1 MSYCYYVYT
10 GPMILVPTVIRER
23 IEDINACPDSTC
35 TRYGR
40 RSSGRFC
47 LNCGKRLG
55 MKQQI
60 KYDATAEIADA
71 VSGLS
76 MAVSSVLRNG
86 VCIFVV
92 TGNDRTYMMDPEHD
106 GSFQPN
112 IDSADELNRFKA
124 DYADDIAKI
133 QAAFQDP
140 ITVTWGL
147 FTYCS

>member
-1 MSYCYYVYT
+1 
-10 GPMILVPTVIRER
+10 
-23 IEDINACPDSTC
+23 
-35 TRYGR
+35 
-40 RSSGRFC
+40 
-47 LNCGKRLG
+47 